1 MKPLK
6 IWDLSAIGRDIGI
19 ENHREQLI
27 AELSNGRSIG
37 ETLSHLREAARL
49 FQHKRTNASS
59 GPEGGPLVEAK
70 FPGNELFS
78 TLLLGVNNWLLNC
91 LELDDNLLLE
101 QFLANLTNV
110 NLIQDPGQPDY
121 SILNFRYLIYL
132 SNDFDLLSHDFELSQ
147 RLGDDVSDAQ
157 NQLAI
162 FGVRSRTL
170 RDTLANII
178 QQNVIEKIPSL
189 VKAHLPSD
197 ISNIVLGYI
206 ERDSALLEFELA
218 NSAVIQSLFQDH
230 LEEEIS
236 VNFLLSNMD
245 DALVVAL
252 IEIGFLDP
260 PYNHQPLEAAEA
272 QEEEKE

>member
-49 FQHKRTNASS
+49 FQHKRTSASS

-101 QFLANLTNV
+101 QYLANLTNV

-197 ISNIVLGYI
+197 ISNIVLGYV

-236 VNFLLSNMD
+236 LNFLLSNMD
-245 DALVVAL
+245 DALVVTL

-260 PYNHQPLEAAEA
+260 PNNYQPLTAAEA